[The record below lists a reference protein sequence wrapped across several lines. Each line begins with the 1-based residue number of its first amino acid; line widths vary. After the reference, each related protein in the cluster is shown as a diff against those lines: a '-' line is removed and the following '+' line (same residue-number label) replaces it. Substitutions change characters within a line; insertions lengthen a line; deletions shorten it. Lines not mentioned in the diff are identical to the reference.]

1 MFIIPSEE
9 GKFSEG
15 ITKATTERGV
25 IVGSYHGKEIKLNM
39 ILGVSLLKCGQ
50 IKHVSHFWWSFNKE
64 SRLSIKKK
72 IVHLVGVSWQ
82 TGDGTRFVYPRRWAA
97 GLHMKIFTHGLQIF
111 LCNSLMFDIE
121 FYVFCIDSVKK

>member
-39 ILGVSLLKCGQ
+39 KSRGQ
-50 IKHVSHFWWSFNKE
+50 SFKMWANKTC
-64 SRLSIKKK
+64 
-72 IVHLVGVSWQ
+72 V
-82 TGDGTRFVYPRRWAA
+82 T
-97 GLHMKIFTHGLQIF
+97 F
-111 LCNSLMFDIE
+111 LMI
-121 FYVFCIDSVKK
+121 IQ